1 MAIGAL
7 LLVALI
13 AAAHGFAGDLFTS
26 AREVAALRAERDQLS
41 TEVARLRTE
50 LAMESATR
58 RELERTATDLNA
70 QVAELNAQVQ
80 FLKARRAPG
89 QSAD

>member
-1 MAIGAL
+1 ML
-7 LLVALI
+7 LAALI
-13 AAAHGFAGDLFTS
+13 AAAHGFAGDLFTN

-50 LAMESATR
+50 LAVESATR
-58 RELERTATDLNA
+58 RELERSATDLNTE
-70 QVAELNAQVQ
+70 VAELNAQVQ